1 MESTVVWHFY
11 TSSLFQTC
19 FIVFVTYLLYSKTPK
34 QVFFFNPIK
43 YILTSFTTLYLLFYN
58 YTFFRLTFKIYIFTG
73 SLTKMALEG
82 MMDASED
89 VENSPAMKQAEKSIL
104 DVQNVLSILLE
115 LVNQITLTL
124 STIAAGGEG
133 GVLGK
138 KI

>member
-1 MESTVVWHFY
+1 
-11 TSSLFQTC
+11 
-19 FIVFVTYLLYSKTPK
+19 
-34 QVFFFNPIK
+34 
-43 YILTSFTTLYLLFYN
+43 
-58 YTFFRLTFKIYIFTG
+58 
-73 SLTKMALEG
+73 

-133 GVLGK
+133 GVLGEK
-138 KI
+138 NKIEKANGRERAFVYLKT

>member
-1 MESTVVWHFY
+1 
-11 TSSLFQTC
+11 
-19 FIVFVTYLLYSKTPK
+19 
-34 QVFFFNPIK
+34 
-43 YILTSFTTLYLLFYN
+43 
-58 YTFFRLTFKIYIFTG
+58 
-73 SLTKMALEG
+73 

-138 KI
+138 NKIEKANGRASIRVFERT

>member
-1 MESTVVWHFY
+1 M
-11 TSSLFQTC
+11 
-19 FIVFVTYLLYSKTPK
+19 
-34 QVFFFNPIK
+34 
-43 YILTSFTTLYLLFYN
+43 TSFTTLYLLFYN

-124 STIAAGGEG
+124 STLYLVPSIKFLN
-133 GVLGK
+133 VQFYPL
-138 KI
+138 I

>member
-1 MESTVVWHFY
+1 
-11 TSSLFQTC
+11 
-19 FIVFVTYLLYSKTPK
+19 
-34 QVFFFNPIK
+34 
-43 YILTSFTTLYLLFYN
+43 
-58 YTFFRLTFKIYIFTG
+58 
-73 SLTKMALEG
+73 

-138 KI
+138 NKSKKRTEESEHSCIWKNLIIVCYYNRL

>member
-1 MESTVVWHFY
+1 
-11 TSSLFQTC
+11 
-19 FIVFVTYLLYSKTPK
+19 
-34 QVFFFNPIK
+34 
-43 YILTSFTTLYLLFYN
+43 LTS
-58 YTFFRLTFKIYIFTG
+58 FTG

-138 KI
+138 TRKSKNERCEHSVMEELSKLCVTVIDCNYRCSNFY